1 MNSCDTMIVIHND
14 YSFLSRRQFLHLN
27 FHRFALSVPQW
38 FLVFTHVMRR
48 PCWCTKQWQN
58 VAQVLRNNR
67 IKFPTWPLWRR
78 MKTERSRQRQRNLAQ
93 HFLSIRNINLI
104 YLPTC
109 KTTRNK
115 KQNISKQ
122 TSSRS
127 GLSVCDSKAWL
138 MKPWLGSSSLL
149 CNWLK
154 SGFVAP
160 GDDLASSSSWAGNSY
175 SAGVLFASGVT

>member
-1 MNSCDTMIVIHND
+1 
-14 YSFLSRRQFLHLN
+14 
-27 FHRFALSVPQW
+27 
-38 FLVFTHVMRR
+38 
-48 PCWCTKQWQN
+48 
-58 VAQVLRNNR
+58 
-67 IKFPTWPLWRR
+67 

-175 SAGVLFASGVT
+175 SAGVLFASGVTYTGALKIIVIMMMTEMILANVILVSGKTDSKSWYQWYYTV